1 MFRAIRVRAVS
12 GRSRRIDATNGYGRV
27 CVPDGYSL
35 TRRLHVLVLLAAVT
49 AACGGEGSNSPTS
62 PTLNTLLAS
71 PFGAG
76 ASMVSGPRAIGPE
89 LPAQNCS
96 QERSLRSTD
105 DAVRTDVEF
114 VNVSGSSKRL
124 YWLTY
129 TGERELFNTLPN
141 GWYQV
146 VHTYLTHPWVVAD
159 EAGTCIAIYATSAQP
174 STVTIRDA
182 APPLSAALIASSLAA
197 EINRSFIAAMQ
208 SADVPA
214 YAQKRAGVA
223 SCSGGGSVRVQHLGP
238 APGGGRVTLANTS
251 TIFSGCVHT
260 SNGRGVVANG
270 TLVANGGWTASEPT
284 SPVHLF
290 GDLAID
296 GLGAITI
303 DGSTG
308 AYFAGTVG
316 GITQGAPDTPP
327 PPNPPSTG
335 IAKYDGTYD
344 FLWRYPTGNGT
355 SSSQTVRR
363 FWVVRNGAI
372 SSTDGSISGSVD
384 GSGGVRFT
392 FPCPIN
398 SSIADFSGNLD
409 WTAQPGFNRG
419 EGTYVCRMPIS
430 GSLTW
435 QVTQSR

>member
-1 MFRAIRVRAVS
+1 MFRPVRVPLP
-12 GRSRRIDATNGYGRV
+12 V
-27 CVPDGYSL
+27 CLLFVTL
-35 TRRLHVLVLLAAVT
+35 LVT
-49 AACGGEGSNSPTS
+49 FGCGGEGSNSPTS

-71 PFGAG
+71 PVGAG
-76 ASMVSGPRAIGPE
+76 ATMVSGPRAIGPE
-89 LPAQNCS
+89 LPAQSCS

-105 DAVRTDVEF
+105 DAVRTDIEF
-114 VNVSGSSKRL
+114 VNESGSSKRV

-129 TGERELFNTLPN
+129 TGERQLFTTLPT

-146 VHTYLTHPWVVAD
+146 IHTYVTHPWVVTD

-182 APPLSAALIASSLAA
+182 APALSAALIASSLAA
-197 EINRSFIAAMQ
+197 EINRSFILAMQ

-214 YAQKRAGVA
+214 NASQKRAGVA

-251 TIFSGCVHT
+251 TIFSGCLHT

-270 TLVANGGWTASEPT
+270 TLVANGGWSASEPA

-308 AYFAGTVG
+308 AYFLGMVG
-316 GITQGAPDTPP
+316 GILQGAPDTTP
-327 PPNPPSTG
+327 PPNPPSAG

-344 FLWRYPTGNGT
+344 FQWWYPTGNGT
-355 SSSQTVRR
+355 SNSQTVKR

-372 SSTDGSISGSVD
+372 SSTDGAISGSVD

-392 FPCPIN
+392 FPCTIN
-398 SSIADFSGNLD
+398 SSLADFKGNLD
-409 WTAQPGFNRG
+409 WTAQPGFNHG
-419 EGTYVCRMPIS
+419 EGTYDCRMPIS
-430 GSLTW
+430 GSLRWT
-435 QVTQSR
+435 VTQSR